1 MAKPLAYDLDS
12 LAVDVFEFEDSGMT
26 VESLTGG
33 HAMTEVAA
41 SCRCSCC
48 CWVVDELV
56 SCSGS
61 CPVEAGLSIAYPS
74 GSGTAG
80 S

>member
-1 MAKPLAYDLDS
+1 LEKTLAYDLDS
-12 LAVDVFEFEDSGMT
+12 LAVDVFELVDSGMT

-48 CWVVDELV
+48 CWFDAAI

-61 CPVEAGLSIAYPS
+61 CPVEMGLSVSYAS
-74 GSGTAG
+74 DQVES
-80 S
+80 